1 MFFAHALEILLNSV
15 VEDLPASR
23 EGDANDPELQKK
35 QITLMNTVDFLD
47 YFDHALD
54 VVVGCARKIEVTHW
68 PRLFDVV
75 GNPKTLFEV
84 SYLLLADVISSIDS
98 WLVIGLHYIWTIED
112 GWVVSFSPS

>member
-35 QITLMNTVDFLD
+35 QTTLMNTVDFLD

-84 SYLLLADVISSIDS
+84 SYLLLADAISSIDS
-98 WLVIGLHYIWTIED
+98 
-112 GWVVSFSPS
+112 